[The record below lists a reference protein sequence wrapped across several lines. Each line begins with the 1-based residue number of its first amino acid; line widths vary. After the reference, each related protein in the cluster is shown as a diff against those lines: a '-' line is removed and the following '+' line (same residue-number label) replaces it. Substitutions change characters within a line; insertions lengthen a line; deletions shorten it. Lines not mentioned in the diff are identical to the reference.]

1 MGKILLIA
9 DPGVD
14 DSFAIMYALLNPN
27 IEVMGIACGYGN
39 VSQADALRNSAYLL
53 KLAGREDIPLIN
65 GAEAPLTGLPPQY
78 FYEIHGYHGIG
89 GLNTEH
95 ITPAKVYPFQKIYD
109 LISTYGKELTI
120 VNLSRFTTLALTFV
134 QAGSNIHDAG
144 EIIVM
149 GGAFLVPGNSSPLA
163 EANVY
168 GDPQAAKIVAA
179 QGRGITFIPLN
190 VSNRAIVS
198 LDIIHDL
205 SEQTATPF
213 SPILKPIMEYYSMQ
227 YQSIIP
233 GINGAPLHD
242 VTLLSFLTNED
253 HYKLVHR
260 QIFVVDDGPSRGLT
274 YADFRPVPEIIPHYP
289 INKIVIDFNVKYF
302 VNDFVKT
309 MSSL

>member
-1 MGKILLIA
+1 MRKILLIT

-27 IEVMGIACGYGN
+27 IEVVGIVCGYGN

-65 GAEAPLTGLPPQY
+65 GAEAPLSFPPQY

-89 GLNTEH
+89 GVNTEH
-95 ITPAKVYPFQKIYD
+95 ITPAKVYPFQKIFD

-134 QAGSNIHDAG
+134 QAGSNIHEVG

-149 GGAFLVPGNSSPLA
+149 GGAFFVPGNSSPLA

-168 GDPQAAKIVAA
+168 GDPQAAKIVATR
-179 QGRGITFIPLN
+179 GRGITFVPLN
-190 VSNRAIVS
+190 VSNRAIIP
-198 LDIIHDL
+198 LDMIHYL
-205 SEQTATPF
+205 SEQTSTYF
-213 SPILKPIMEYYSMQ
+213 SPILNPIMDYYSIQ

-242 VTLLSFLTNED
+242 VTLLSFLTSQD
-253 HYKLVHR
+253 HYKLISR
-260 QIFVVDDGPSRGLT
+260 QVFVVDDGPSRGLT
-274 YADFRPVPEIIPHYP
+274 YADFRPVPETIPHYP
-289 INKIVIDFNVKYF
+289 INKIIFDFEVEYF

-309 MSSL
+309 MSSF